1 MLALAPPCVLCC
13 EPFWLLLLVPSV
25 VPLRV
30 HALVAPT
37 SASARR
43 THRAL
48 AFAFIDAIVAHSQ
61 AAIARSATSRR
72 SSSLIAPLAL
82 GVVRR
87 RTAEL
92 LPQRAKRGELDRDSV
107 DLAVHCHNECIVN
120 SKAQIAARR
129 CLHVRSSQRRD
140 PLRPASDEASR
151 SDRPAVSQAMLRRLA
166 YPLQPA
172 LASAAP
178 RNLEDRPDER
188 S

>member
-1 MLALAPPCVLCC
+1 MPRKGEASKRPRRIGPRESAPLLGIIGREQPEAGPEATCADAGN
-13 EPFWLLLLVPSV
+13 ERAIIFWK
-25 VPLRV
+25 
-30 HALVAPT
+30 
-37 SASARR
+37 
-43 THRAL
+43 
-48 AFAFIDAIVAHSQ
+48 
-61 AAIARSATSRR
+61 ARSEPRFERFDVIERERR
-72 SSSLIAPLAL
+72 QARVAL

-87 RTAEL
+87 STAEL

-107 DLAVHCHNECIVN
+107 DLAMLCDDECIVN

>member
-61 AAIARSATSRR
+61 PAIARSATSLR
-72 SSSLIAPLAL
+72 SSSLIALVAPASRA
-82 GVVRR
+82 VR
-87 RTAEL
+87 RTA
-92 LPQRAKRGELDRDSV
+92 AA
-107 DLAVHCHNECIVN
+107 AVPV
-120 SKAQIAARR
+120 AIAE
-129 CLHVRSSQRRD
+129 D
-140 PLRPASDEASR
+140 F
-151 SDRPAVSQAMLRRLA
+151 LRRA
-166 YPLQPA
+166 TDGQ
-172 LASAAP
+172 SQG
-178 RNLEDRPDER
+178 
-188 S
+188 